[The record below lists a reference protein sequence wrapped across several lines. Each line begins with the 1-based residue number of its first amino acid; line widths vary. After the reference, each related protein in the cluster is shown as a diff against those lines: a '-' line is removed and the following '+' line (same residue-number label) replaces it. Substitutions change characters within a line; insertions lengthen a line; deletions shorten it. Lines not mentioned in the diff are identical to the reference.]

1 LASGAPGLSRRRWDG
16 LRSRPVQAV
25 VVVTNSRRCELSPDE
40 VKRLVGELRRLML
53 DGAAEAATILEAALA
68 EDMAADVSF
77 EPAEEAALHR
87 ALHGMVV
94 KSRRL
99 TTGLQCLWDGLRID
113 AGV

>member
-1 LASGAPGLSRRRWDG
+1 
-16 LRSRPVQAV
+16 VQAV

-68 EDMAADVSF
+68 EDTAAAVSF
-77 EPAEEAALHR
+77 EPVEEAALHR

-94 KSRRL
+94 KARRL
-99 TTGLQCLWDGLRID
+99 TTGLHCLWDGMEID
-113 AGV
+113 AGTM